1 MPSARDLMQKADS
14 LMRSNRSVGVA
25 ESDQAIPVLTDVVIR
40 GDASPPLT
48 HKSPSMPEIATLTG
62 PLTGFRMPE
71 SKTVDRNA
79 QLAAE
84 QVRIEADQRELAEA
98 VYFEVLRDLDV
109 ESGDGMR
116 ERLSAQLQPVF
127 EQLSRDIVDR
137 LQQSLTDAVRD
148 QVAAAIERKLGVPPL
163 SHKGK

>member
-40 GDASPPLT
+40 GDAVPPLT
-48 HKSPSMPEIATLTG
+48 RKSPSMPDIPTLTG
-62 PLTGFRMPE
+62 PVTGLRTPE
-71 SKTVDRNA
+71 PLAVDRHA
-79 QLAAE
+79 ELASE
-84 QVRIEADQRELAEA
+84 QARIGADQRELAEA

-127 EQLSRDIVDR
+127 KQLSRDIVDR
-137 LQQSLTDAVRD
+137 LQQSLTDAIRD
-148 QVAAAIERKLGVPPL
+148 QVATAIERKLGVPPP